1 MEERF
6 ILDCKGIP
14 LDCRPGGPQG
24 VHVMGI
30 LNVTPDSFS
39 DGGIYI
45 DIPTALRRTEQMLE
59 EGAKIID
66 IGGESTRPR
75 GNAYGQGAAIVTPDQ
90 ERSRVLPIIEAIRSR
105 FPEALISIDTYKPDI
120 AKEAVEAGAHI
131 INDITGLRLYPE
143 TAKIAQSLGVPL
155 IVMHSLG
162 QPGEMPHQKVY
173 ADVVEEVKTSLAR
186 AIRTGEEAG
195 LTQMVTDPGFGFGK
209 TPQENLALMNHVDD
223 FLALGYPVLVG
234 ISRKSSI
241 GILLGNKKAPAP
253 VNRRLFGTLGATAIA
268 VLRGATIVRTHDVQ
282 PTVEMLKIL
291 METAHA

>member
-1 MEERF
+1 MEDRF

-24 VHVMGI
+24 IHVMGI

-45 DIPTALRRTEQMLE
+45 DISTALRRTEQMLE

-75 GNAYGQGAAIVTPDQ
+75 GNAYGQGADIVTPDQ
-90 ERSRVLPIIEAIRSR
+90 ERSRVLPVIEAIQSK

-120 AKEAVEAGAHI
+120 AKEAIEAGAHI

-155 IVMHSLG
+155 ILMHSLG
-162 QPGEMPHQKVY
+162 QPGEMPHQEVY
-173 ADVVEEVKTSLAR
+173 SDVVVAVKESLAR
-186 AIRTGEEAG
+186 AVQIGEEAG

-241 GILLGNKKAPAP
+241 GVLLGNKNAPAP
-253 VNRRLFGTLGATAIA
+253 VNRRLFGTLGATAVA